1 MRCTSIAEL
10 TIILLI
16 SFSFIGRS
24 LLDCG
29 WFVVGIC
36 RGRIQRKGAKTP
48 RIRDRIIERISSL
61 CALAPSRLCV
71 TFFSENYPNHPTNRH
86 REISWWICRE
96 RIPRKGAKTPRIRNR
111 TIELISSLCAIVP
124 SRFCVK
130 FFSNPK
136 KITEPIPEMIGDLVR
151 RDAQSPDL
159 VCLAFLRRD
168 QSLTNPLSTPEKLAI
183 ACAGI
188 PLTVGTS
195 IYLLWR
201 MTSWTGLE
209 LAGVW
214 TIGIGICLFLIGSLL
229 LLSEFVFS
237 KSSRRNWARKLGIG
251 ILLLANFPAA
261 LFFVDSAVEVSN
273 RTRYVIEV
281 VNNTEHDVTSFR
293 VISDKG
299 KKTLGPIAIGSSAK
313 TEIQVSKNDCLSQ
326 LVTSSEAEIKS
337 IQSADSCFN
346 DIGDGISIELLPN
359 GVVNTR
365 HIKK

>member
-1 MRCTSIAEL
+1 M
-10 TIILLI
+10 
-16 SFSFIGRS
+16 
-24 LLDCG
+24 
-29 WFVVGIC
+29 
-36 RGRIQRKGAKTP
+36 
-48 RIRDRIIERISSL
+48 
-61 CALAPSRLCV
+61 
-71 TFFSENYPNHPTNRH
+71 
-86 REISWWICRE
+86 
-96 RIPRKGAKTPRIRNR
+96 
-111 TIELISSLCAIVP
+111 
-124 SRFCVK
+124 
-130 FFSNPK
+130 
-136 KITEPIPEMIGDLVR
+136 
-151 RDAQSPDL
+151 
-159 VCLAFLRRD
+159 
-168 QSLTNPLSTPEKLAI
+168 TNPLSTPEKLAI
-183 ACAGI
+183 VCAGI

-201 MTSWTGLE
+201 LTSWTSLE
-209 LAGVW
+209 LAGVS

-326 LVTSSEAEIKS
+326 LVTPSEAEIKS

-346 DIGDGISIELLPN
+346 AIGDGISIELLPN
-359 GVVNTR
+359 GVVKTVP
-365 HIKK
+365 IKMHSPEKATWKATKSNR